1 MGRYN
6 MDRYDMREY
15 TLQIARS
22 PQGEDAQ
29 GGLVSGRAT
38 DTRHVR
44 VIFLCEKRRGKG
56 GGGYIM

>member
-1 MGRYN
+1 

-22 PQGEDAQ
+22 PQREDAQ

-44 VIFLCEKRRGKG
+44 VIFLCGERRGERGEGVISCK
-56 GGGYIM
+56 